1 MNECVCLCV
10 GAETGVGLIS
20 YGWKGGREGGREE
33 GSNGTAR
40 GCVVEEEWGG
50 RECVCK
56 KGPGERL
63 VFPFHYYNNVFRFHP
78 SMNIS
83 ISFQKTPLGKKPTR
97 PREVSS
103 AARHGTNHG
112 KDCFPFPPTADPPDL
127 TLQSFCSPTD
137 PPLSDTMRRS
147 GLA

>member
-1 MNECVCLCV
+1 MNVSVCLGV

-20 YGWKGGREGGREE
+20 YGWKGGREGGRKDVR
-33 GSNGTAR
+33 A
-40 GCVVEEEWGG
+40 CVFCGRG
-50 RECVCK
+50 REGRSVSVRN
-56 KGPGERL
+56 GRPGGKE
-63 VFPFHYYNNVFRFHP
+63 VGISFPPLQQHVSISP

-83 ISFQKTPLGKKPTR
+83 ISLQKTPLDKKPTR